1 MSVISKLKEAIQKSD
16 WALVDEA
23 LQALAGVVVLNNKKE
38 KVVNQKEEVVV
49 ETIKNDDIQL
59 NKFMI
64 NTNNTTAKIKESVAR
79 PVFQNKFVDDQTLE
93 CSFIEE
99 QSKELQ
105 PKKYRRPVDESS
117 GFQSVN
123 CTKCSN
129 TMEITSEEYAF
140 KSRDSESSGFICV
153 PCMKK
158 AVRR

>member
-1 MSVISKLKEAIQKSD
+1 MSVISKLKEAILKSD
-16 WALVDEA
+16 WLLVDEA
-23 LQALAGVVVLNNKKE
+23 LQDLAGVSAPKNKKE
-38 KVVNQKEEVVV
+38 KIV
-49 ETIKNDDIQL
+49 EDKKPVIVEAVRNDDIQL

-64 NTNNTTAKIKESVAR
+64 NTNNSAAKTKESVAR

>member
-1 MSVISKLKEAIQKSD
+1 MSVISKLKEAIIKKD
-16 WALVDEA
+16 WQLVDQA
-23 LQALAGVVVLNNKKE
+23 LQDLSGIAVIENKKE
-38 KVVNQKEEVVV
+38 KTIQEKKEVVV
-49 ETIKNDDIQL
+49 QTIKNDDDQL

-64 NTNNTTAKIKESVAR
+64 NTNNTTAKAKESIIR
-79 PVFQNKFVDDQTLE
+79 PVFENKFVDDQTLE
-93 CSFIEE
+93 CSFIE
-99 QSKELQ
+99 QPSKDLQ

-123 CTKCSN
+123 CTKCSSL
-129 TMEITSEEYAF
+129 MEITSEEYAF

>member
-1 MSVISKLKEAIQKSD
+1 MSVISKLKEAIQKGD
-16 WALVDEA
+16 WVLVDEV
-23 LQALAGVVVLNNKKE
+23 LQALAGVLVLNNR
-38 KVVNQKEEVVV
+38 KEEIVV
-49 ETIKNDDIQL
+49 EPIKNDDIEL
-59 NKFMI
+59 NKFMV
-64 NTNNTTAKIKESVAR
+64 NTNNTKAKTKESVAR

-129 TMEITSEEYAF
+129 SMEITSEEYAF

>member
-16 WALVDEA
+16 WVLVDEV
-23 LQALAGVVVLNNKKE
+23 LQDLAGVVVLNNR
-38 KVVNQKEEVVV
+38 KEEVVV
-49 ETIKNDDIQL
+49 ETIKNEEIQL

-64 NTNNTTAKIKESVAR
+64 NTNNSAVKAKETVAR

-99 QSKELQ
+99 QPKDLQ

-140 KSRDSESSGFICV
+140 KSRDNESSGFICV

>member
-1 MSVISKLKEAIQKSD
+1 MSVISKLKEAIQKGD
-16 WALVDEA
+16 WVLVDEV
-23 LQALAGVVVLNNKKE
+23 LQALAGVVVLNNR
-38 KVVNQKEEVVV
+38 KEEIVV
-49 ETIKNDDIQL
+49 EPIKNDDIEL
-59 NKFMI
+59 NKFMV
-64 NTNNTTAKIKESVAR
+64 NTNNTKAKTKESVAR

-129 TMEITSEEYAF
+129 SMEITSEEYAF